1 VKIDRSRILLI
12 GVASVPIIVG
22 SIITA
27 ALLDSPLYVNAI
39 SSGPQNYT
47 AFELIIQAALSIGLG
62 ATAVFLLSYAMERRG
77 PGARKLMVAMVVSP
91 ILTLIFFVLG
101 QSLLLILFKGA
112 TNTVWPSLLSIG
124 SLAVFMLSI
133 VFIVMDAIPPLM
145 KNLFV
150 GFYGSI
156 FGTFL
161 GITFFTSSMIVLVFS
176 LILEDWFLTKFS
188 PAGKA
193 AEEMTGEIGSDPFDY
208 TRIQSKGF
216 AVGAGD
222 FVAFSLISA
231 HALLFFPIHVFAMTV
246 ILILVG
252 ITLNATIF
260 VQEGKPL
267 PGIPLP
273 AFLAI
278 VPWLVHLVAMS
289 FIVV

>member
-1 VKIDRSRILLI
+1 MKIDRSRVLLA
-12 GVASVPIIVG
+12 GVASVPILVG
-22 SIITA
+22 TIITA
-27 ALLDSPLYVNAI
+27 ALLDSPLYANAV
-39 SSGPQNYT
+39 SSSPQDYT
-47 AFELIIQAALSIGLG
+47 VMELTIQAVLSIGLG
-62 ATAVFLLSYAMERRG
+62 ASAVFLLSYAMERRG

-112 TNTVWPSLLSIG
+112 TNTIWPSLLSIG

-161 GITFFTSSMIVLVFS
+161 GIAFFTSSMIVLVFS
-176 LILEDWFLTKFS
+176 LILEDWFLTRFS

-193 AEEMTGEIGSDPFDY
+193 AEELMGDIGSDPFDY

-222 FVAFSLISA
+222 FVVFSLISA
-231 HALLFFPIHVFAMTV
+231 HALLYFPIHVFFMT
-246 ILILVG
+246 ILLILVG

-260 VQEGKPL
+260 VEEGKPL

-273 AFLAI
+273 AFLALF
-278 VPWLVHLVAMS
+278 PWLVHIGAMS
-289 FIVV
+289 LLLG